1 MAELRAQAGTRK
13 WVAKKQ
19 PLQSAHTEN
28 VGWINYLPQSTDVDF
43 WADCINSWIEKNIER
58 EDNTPPLVIGL
69 DYRAIY
75 DGLGQD
81 ARNRLSQKEKWAKKA
96 VHVVCKRGE
105 KIRVTSIIRSFL
117 QSKRFRY
124 LGNYP
129 SRLIPMLPYGYS
141 PIFQAK
147 YQEATQK
154 HMKLTYF
161 GSRSQTTFAFTGP
174 DKRISFLDGSPTI
187 RSLVLGMKA
196 RGTEKPL
203 FLTLNPATKGNEK
216 GGFVITYCVK
226 YDKEAVEKLT
236 NLAAYFHHHF
246 GDGSLERFSPEA
258 CEQADHTKWDTEN
271 DRPITMEEQ
280 FLEDAMDDDIDWIAD
295 LGDVTFDNPSALAVV
310 ADRPLLS
317 SAPVGMPALPNSA
330 DDDTVGTFFPG
341 QGRAATQTEDDDTDD
356 DDSTTNYTP
365 TFSTANDENREAR
378 PFSEAPRAEV
388 SEEAPADGV

>member
-1 MAELRAQAGTRK
+1 
-13 WVAKKQ
+13 
-19 PLQSAHTEN
+19 
-28 VGWINYLPQSTDVDF
+28 
-43 WADCINSWIEKNIER
+43 
-58 EDNTPPLVIGL
+58 
-69 DYRAIY
+69 
-75 DGLGQD
+75 
-81 ARNRLSQKEKWAKKA
+81 
-96 VHVVCKRGE
+96 
-105 KIRVTSIIRSFL
+105 
-117 QSKRFRY
+117 
-124 LGNYP
+124 
-129 SRLIPMLPYGYS
+129 MLPYGYS
-141 PIFQAK
+141 SIFQAK

-196 RGTEKPL
+196 RGTDKPL

-226 YDKEAVEKLT
+226 YEKEAVEKLT

-280 FLEDAMDDDIDWIAD
+280 FLEDAMADNIDWIAD
-295 LGDVTFDNPSALAVV
+295 LGDVTFDNPSAPVVV
-310 ADRPLLS
+310 ADCPILP
-317 SAPVGMPALPNSA
+317 SAPTPVGLPNLPNSA

-341 QGRAATQTEDDDTDD
+341 QGRADIQTDDDEDD
-356 DDSTTNYTP
+356 DDSTTVYTP
-365 TFSTANDENREAR
+365 TFGTANDENREAR
-378 PFSEAPRAEV
+378 PVSEAPRAKV
-388 SEEAPADGV
+388 SQEALADGA